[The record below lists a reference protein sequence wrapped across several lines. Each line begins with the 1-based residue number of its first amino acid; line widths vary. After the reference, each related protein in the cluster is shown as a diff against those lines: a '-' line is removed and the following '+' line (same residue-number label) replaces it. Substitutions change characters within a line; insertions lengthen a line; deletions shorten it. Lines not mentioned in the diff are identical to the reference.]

1 MSTTGPLESQFH
13 SGQIPVVGP
22 NAPSRSAT
30 DGDHTTVP
38 DTETI
43 DPVLIQQTKNEIRTL
58 VSEIS
63 QLCQADIGL
72 AEFYEEYLR
81 RVVSALASQGGAVWS
96 MRDDGS
102 LQLDYQVNLPKAE
115 LVDDEASQHRHARL
129 LQNVIA
135 SGTPTLVPPQ
145 SGSTKGE
152 EAGNPTDY
160 LLVLACLRVDQET
173 IGVVEIF
180 QRASGGP
187 TTQRGYL
194 RFLVQMCEHA
204 SDFLKNRRLRHLGD
218 RQTLW
223 EELEGFI
230 RSAHRELDSKA
241 TAYTIANESRRL
253 IQCDRVS
260 IALRK
265 GKNLT
270 VTAVSGLDTI
280 DRRAAEVQQLGRLAT
295 VVAAAQRSLWY
306 TGDNRDLPPQIDEPL
321 HTYVDQSHAKM
332 MAIVPLYAPSSDDDS
347 EGAKQSQTAIGA
359 LIVEE
364 LASSR
369 IDDGM
374 NERVEIVATHSA
386 SALANAVEHESLF
399 LMPVWRAMG
408 RAKWIVQA
416 RTLPKTITIAAAVL
430 AVVLSLVLIPRDF
443 DLAASGKL
451 QPAVRREIFAHLDGV
466 VIDVP
471 VQHEQL
477 VRAGDVLAR
486 MSNNKLEVEIANL
499 IGRKNTT
506 HERIRS
512 LTRAQ
517 YDQRLTV
524 EQQNQMAGELLELEQ
539 ASASIERELALL
551 REQEKRLVLRSE
563 MDGQVV
569 TWSVG
574 DVLLR
579 RPVQRGQILMTV
591 VDPSGNWELELNMPE
606 RRMGHLTEA
615 IANSDQLPTVTFML
629 ASHPGQQF
637 EGQVTELHRV
647 AEVRGE
653 DGNTVLLRVAVDK
666 AALPELRS
674 ETTVTARVE
683 CGRRSIGFVVFHELI
698 ETIHTKVLFW
708 L

>member
-1 MSTTGPLESQFH
+1 MG
-13 SGQIPVVGP
+13 
-22 NAPSRSAT
+22 
-30 DGDHTTVP
+30 
-38 DTETI
+38 TI

-58 VSEIS
+58 VSEIT
-63 QLCQADIGL
+63 QLCQADIPL
-72 AEFYEEYLR
+72 SEFYEEFLR
-81 RVVSALASQGGAVWS
+81 RLVAALASQGGAVWS
-96 MRDDGS
+96 MRNDGT
-102 LQLDYQVNLPKAE
+102 LQLDYQVNLPKSE
-115 LVDDEASQHRHARL
+115 LVDDQASQQRHGRL

-135 SGTPTLVPPQ
+135 SGQPTLVPPQ
-145 SGSTKGE
+145 SGSTDGE
-152 EAGNPTDY
+152 QAGNATDF

-180 QRASGGP
+180 QRAGGGP

-223 EELEGFI
+223 EQLESFI
-230 RSAHRELDSKA
+230 RSAHHGLDSKA
-241 TAYTIANESRRL
+241 TAYTIVNESRRL

-265 GKNLT
+265 GKHST
-270 VTAVSGLDTI
+270 VEAVSGLDTI

-295 VVAAAQRSLWY
+295 AVTAAKRQLWY
-306 TGDNRDLPPQIDEPL
+306 TGSNRDLPPQIDEPL
-321 HTYVDQSHAKM
+321 HAYVDQSHAKM
-332 MAIVPLYAPSSDDDS
+332 LAVIPLYPPAQEAEADKSSRT
-347 EGAKQSQTAIGA
+347 QPAIGA

-374 NERVEIVATHSA
+374 TERVEIVATHSA
-386 SALANAVEHESLF
+386 SALANAIEHESLF
-399 LMPVWRAMG
+399 LMPIWRAIG
-408 RAKWIVQA
+408 KAKWIVQA
-416 RTLPKTITIAAAVL
+416 RTLPKTIAIAL
-430 AVVLSLVLIPRDF
+430 AVVAVVLALALIPTDF
-443 DLAASGKL
+443 DLAAKGKL
-451 QPAVRREIFAHLDGV
+451 QPAIRREIFAHLDGV

-471 VQHEQL
+471 VEHEQI
-477 VRAGDVLAR
+477 VRKGDVLAR
-486 MSNNKLEVEIANL
+486 MTNNQLEVEIANL
-499 IGRKNTT
+499 IGRKQTT
-506 HERIRS
+506 QERVMS

-517 YDQRLTV
+517 YDQRLTI
-524 EQQNQMAGELLELEQ
+524 EQQNQMAGELLELGQ
-539 ASASIERELALL
+539 AAESMDRELALL
-551 REQEKRLVLRSE
+551 REQQERLVLRSE

-579 RPVQRGQILMTV
+579 RPVQRGQILMTI
-591 VDPSGNWELELNMPE
+591 VDPSGDWELELNMPE
-606 RRMGHLTEA
+606 RRMGHLVRA
-615 IANSDQLPTVTFML
+615 IEKREELPAVTFML
-629 ASHPGQQF
+629 ASHPGKEF
-637 EGQVTELHRV
+637 EGQVTEIHRA

-666 AALPELRS
+666 ATLPELRS
-674 ETTVTARVE
+674 ETTVTARVQ

-698 ETIHTKVLFW
+698 ETIQTKLLFW

>member
-1 MSTTGPLESQFH
+1 MSTAGPLDSQFH
-13 SGQIPVVGP
+13 PSHVPLVGTGP
-22 NAPSRSAT
+22 APHPSSDA
-30 DGDHTTVP
+30 GDMG
-38 DTETI
+38 TI
-43 DPVLIQQTKNEIRTL
+43 DPVLIQQTKHEIRTL
-58 VSEIS
+58 VSEIT
-63 QLCQADIGL
+63 QLCQADIPL

-81 RVVSALASQGGAVWS
+81 RVVSALASHGGAVWS
-96 MRDDGS
+96 MRDDSS

-115 LVDDEASQHRHARL
+115 LVDDEASRHRHGRL
-129 LQNVIA
+129 LQNVIK
-135 SGTPTLVPPQ
+135 SGQPTLVPPQ
-145 SGSTKGE
+145 SGSTDGE
-152 EAGNPTDY
+152 EAGNATDF
-160 LLVLACLRVDQET
+160 LLILACLRVDQET

-180 QRASGGP
+180 QRAGGGP

-218 RQTLW
+218 RQSLW
-223 EELEGFI
+223 EQLEGFI
-230 RSAHRELDSKA
+230 SAAHHGLDSKA
-241 TAYTIANESRRL
+241 TAYTIVNESRRL

-265 GKNLT
+265 GKHL
-270 VTAVSGLDTI
+270 VIEAVSGLDTI

-295 VVAAAQRSLWY
+295 IVAAANRPLWY
-306 TGDNRDLPPQIDEPL
+306 TGNNRDLPPQIDEPL
-321 HTYVDQSHAKM
+321 HAYVDQAHAKM
-332 MAIVPLYAPSSDDDS
+332 LAVVPLYPPMTEDEAEKSTRTQ
-347 EGAKQSQTAIGA
+347 EAIGA

-369 IDDGM
+369 IDNGLS
-374 NERVEIVATHSA
+374 ERVEIVATHSA
-386 SALANAVEHESLF
+386 SALANAIEHESLF
-399 LMPVWRAMG
+399 LMPVWRAIG
-408 RAKWIVQA
+408 KAKWIVQA
-416 RTLPKTITIAAAVL
+416 RTLPKTMAIAAGVIAL
-430 AVVLSLVLIPRDF
+430 VLSLVLIPTDF
-443 DLAASGKL
+443 DLAAKGKL

-471 VQHEQL
+471 VQHEQA

-499 IGRKNTT
+499 VGRKRTT
-506 HERIRS
+506 QERIRS

-517 YDQRLTV
+517 YDQQLTI
-524 EQQNQMAGELLELEQ
+524 EQRNKVGGELLELSQ
-539 ASASIERELALL
+539 AEESIDRELALL
-551 REQEKRLVLRSE
+551 HEQQERLVLRSE

-591 VDPSGNWELELNMPE
+591 VDPSGDWELELNMPE
-606 RRMGHLTEA
+606 RRMGHLLQAVEA
-615 IANSDQLPTVTFML
+615 GEQMPTVTFML
-629 ASHPGQQF
+629 ASHPGEEF
-637 EGQVTELHRV
+637 AGRVTEIHRV

-666 AALPELRS
+666 SELPELRS
-674 ETTVTARVE
+674 ETTVTARVK

-698 ETIHTKVLFW
+698 ETIHTKILFW

>member
-1 MSTTGPLESQFH
+1 MSAAGPIDSQFQPTHVPFVGTGPPPGASDA
-13 SGQIPVVGP
+13 SVDMG
-22 NAPSRSAT
+22 
-30 DGDHTTVP
+30 
-38 DTETI
+38 TI

-58 VSEIS
+58 VNEIN
-63 QLCQADIGL
+63 QLCQADIPL

-81 RVVSALASQGGAVWS
+81 RVVSALASHGGAVWS
-96 MRDDGS
+96 MRDDGG

-115 LVDDEASQHRHARL
+115 LVDDEASKHRHGRL

-135 SGTPTLVPPQ
+135 SGQPTLVPPQ
-145 SGSTKGE
+145 SGSADGE
-152 EAGNPTDY
+152 KAGNATDF
-160 LLVLACLRVDQET
+160 LLILACLRVDQET

-180 QRASGGP
+180 QRAGGGP

-204 SDFLKNRRLRHLGD
+204 SGFLKNRRLRHLGD

-223 EELEGFI
+223 EQLERFI
-230 RSAHRELDSKA
+230 SSAHHGLDSKA
-241 TAYTIANESRRL
+241 TAYTIVNESRRL

-260 IALRK
+260 LALRK
-265 GKNLT
+265 GKHMT
-270 VTAVSGLDTI
+270 VEAVSGLDTI
-280 DRRAAEVQQLGRLAT
+280 DRRAAQVRQLGRLAT
-295 VVAAAQRSLWY
+295 VVAAAKRPLWY
-306 TGDNRDLPPQIDEPL
+306 TGNNRDLPPQIDEPL
-321 HTYVDQSHAKM
+321 HAYVDQSHAKM
-332 MAIVPLYAPSSDDDS
+332 LAVIPLYPLTTEDETEKSKRAQ
-347 EGAKQSQTAIGA
+347 QSIGA

-374 NERVEIVATHSA
+374 SERVKIVATHSA
-386 SALANAVEHESLF
+386 SALANAIEHESLF

-408 RAKWIVQA
+408 KAKWIVQA
-416 RTLPKTITIAAAVL
+416 RTLPKTIAAAAAAVAAVL
-430 AVVLSLVLIPRDF
+430 ALVLIPTDF
-443 DLAASGKL
+443 DLAAKGKL

-471 VQHEQL
+471 VEHEQA
-477 VRAGDVLAR
+477 VRKGDVLAR

-499 IGRKNTT
+499 IGRKRTT
-506 HERIRS
+506 LERIRS

-517 YDQRLTV
+517 YDQRLTI

-539 ASASIERELALL
+539 AEESIDRELALL
-551 REQEKRLVLRSE
+551 REQQERLVLRSE

-579 RPVQRGQILMTV
+579 RPVQRGQILMST
-591 VDPSGNWELELNMPE
+591 VDPSGHWELELKMPE
-606 RRMGHLTEA
+606 RRMGHLARA
-615 IANSDQLPTVTFML
+615 IEDGERLPEVTFML
-629 ASHPGQQF
+629 ASHPDKEF
-637 EGQVTELHRV
+637 RGQVTEIHRL

-674 ETTVTARVE
+674 ETTVSARVQ
-683 CGRRSIGFVVFHELI
+683 CGRRSIGFVVFHELM
-698 ETIHTKVLFW
+698 ETIHTKILFW

>member
-1 MSTTGPLESQFH
+1 MSTAGPLDSQFQPRHVPVMGTGPAPH
-13 SGQIPVVGP
+13 PSGGG
-22 NAPSRSAT
+22 T
-30 DGDHTTVP
+30 DMG
-38 DTETI
+38 TI
-43 DPVLIQQTKNEIRTL
+43 DPVLIQQTKNEIRSL
-58 VSEIS
+58 VTEIT
-63 QLCQADIGL
+63 QLCQSDIPL

-81 RVVSALASQGGAVWS
+81 RVVSALASHGGAVWS

-115 LVDDEASQHRHARL
+115 LVDDEASRHRHGRL

-135 SGTPTLVPPQ
+135 SGQPTLVPPQ
-145 SGSTKGE
+145 SGSTDGE
-152 EAGNPTDY
+152 EAGNSTDF
-160 LLVLACLRVDQET
+160 LLILACLRVDQET

-180 QRASGGP
+180 QRAGGGP

-218 RQTLW
+218 RQSLW
-223 EELEGFI
+223 EQLEGFI
-230 RSAHRELDSKA
+230 RSAHHRLDSKA
-241 TAYTIANESRRL
+241 TAYTIVNESRRL

-260 IALRK
+260 IAFRK
-265 GKNLT
+265 GKNL
-270 VTAVSGLDTI
+270 VIEAVSGLDTI

-295 VVAAAQRSLWY
+295 VVATAKRPLWY
-306 TGDNRDLPPQIDEPL
+306 TGNNRDLPPQVDEPL
-321 HTYVDQSHAKM
+321 HAYVDQAHAKM
-332 MAIVPLYAPSSDDDS
+332 LAVIPLYPPTTEDESDKSGDPR
-347 EGAKQSQTAIGA
+347 EAIGA

-369 IDDGM
+369 IDNGM
-374 NERVEIVATHSA
+374 SERVEIVATHAA
-386 SALANAVEHESLF
+386 SALANAIEHESLF
-399 LMPVWRAMG
+399 LLPVWRAIG
-408 RAKWIVQA
+408 KAKWIVQA
-416 RTLPKTITIAAAVL
+416 RTLPKTIAISVAVIAVI
-430 AVVLSLVLIPRDF
+430 LSLVLVPKDF
-443 DLAASGKL
+443 DLAAKGKL

-471 VQHEQL
+471 VAHEQA
-477 VRAGDVLAR
+477 VHKGDVLAR

-499 IGRKNTT
+499 IGKKRTT
-506 HERIRS
+506 QERIRS

-517 YDQRLTV
+517 YDQKLTV
-524 EQQNQMAGELLELEQ
+524 EQQNQMAGELLELAQ
-539 ASASIERELALL
+539 AEESIDRELALL
-551 REQEKRLVLRSE
+551 REQQERLVLRSE

-591 VDPSGNWELELNMPE
+591 VDPTGDWELELNMPE
-606 RRMGHLTEA
+606 RRMGHLIEA
-615 IANSDQLPTVTFML
+615 VNAGERLPAVTFNL
-629 ASHPGQQF
+629 ASHPGKEF
-637 EGQVTELHRV
+637 EGRVTEIHRV

-674 ETTVTARVE
+674 ETTVTARVK
-683 CGRRSIGFVVFHELI
+683 CGTRSIGFVVFHELI
-698 ETIHTKVLFW
+698 ETIQTKVLFW

>member
-1 MSTTGPLESQFH
+1 MSTAGPLDSQFQAGH
-13 SGQIPVVGP
+13 VPLVGTGLPPGPSGAVDDMG
-22 NAPSRSAT
+22 
-30 DGDHTTVP
+30 
-38 DTETI
+38 TI
-43 DPVLIQQTKNEIRTL
+43 DPVLIQQTKNEIRSL
-58 VSEIS
+58 VTEIT
-63 QLCQADIGL
+63 QLCQADIPL

-81 RVVSALASQGGAVWS
+81 RVVSALASHGGAVWS

-115 LVDDEASQHRHARL
+115 IVEDEASRHRHGRL

-135 SGTPTLVPPQ
+135 SGQPTLVPPQ
-145 SGSTKGE
+145 SGSSDGE
-152 EAGNPTDY
+152 QAGNATDF

-180 QRASGGP
+180 QRAGGGP

-204 SDFLKNRRLRHLGD
+204 SGFLRNRQLRHLGD

-223 EELEGFI
+223 EQLEGFI
-230 RSAHRELDSKA
+230 RSAHHGLDSKA
-241 TAYTIANESRRL
+241 TAYTIVNESRRL

-260 IALRK
+260 IALRQ
-265 GKNLT
+265 GKYLK
-270 VTAVSGLDTI
+270 VEAVSGLDTI
-280 DRRAAEVQQLGRLAT
+280 DRRAAEVQLLGRLAT
-295 VVAAAQRSLWY
+295 VVAAAGRPLWY
-306 TGDNRDLPPQIDEPL
+306 TGNNRDLPPQIDEPL
-321 HTYVDQSHAKM
+321 HAYVDQSHAKM
-332 MAIVPLYAPSSDDDS
+332 LAVVPLYPPTTED
-347 EGAKQSQTAIGA
+347 ETGKTQRTQQAIGA

-369 IDDGM
+369 IDEGM
-374 NERVEIVATHSA
+374 SERVKTVATHSA

-399 LMPVWRAMG
+399 LMPVWRAIG
-408 RAKWIVQA
+408 KAKWIVQA
-416 RTLPKTITIAAAVL
+416 RTLPKTIAIAAAVSAAIL
-430 AVVLSLVLIPRDF
+430 AIVLIPTDF
-443 DLAASGKL
+443 DLAAKGKL

-471 VQHEQL
+471 VGHEQM
-477 VRAGDVLAR
+477 VHTGDVLAR

-499 IGRKNTT
+499 IGRKRTT
-506 HERIRS
+506 QERIRS

-517 YDQRLTV
+517 YDQRLTI

-539 ASASIERELALL
+539 AAESIDRELALL
-551 REQEKRLVLRSE
+551 HEQQERLVLRSE

-606 RRMGHLTEA
+606 RRMGHLARAVEA
-615 IANSDQLPTVTFML
+615 GGQLPTVTFTL
-629 ASHPGQQF
+629 ASHPGQEF
-637 EGQVTELHRV
+637 EGQVTEIHHV

-674 ETTVTARVE
+674 ETTVTARVQ

-698 ETIHTKVLFW
+698 ETIHTKILFW

>member
-1 MSTTGPLESQFH
+1 MSTAGPLDSQFQPSH
-13 SGQIPVVGP
+13 TPIAGVGP
-22 NAPSRSAT
+22 SPHPSVGG
-30 DGDHTTVP
+30 GDMGN
-38 DTETI
+38 I

-58 VSEIS
+58 VTEIT
-63 QLCQADIGL
+63 QLCQADIPL

-81 RVVSALASQGGAVWS
+81 RVVSALASHGGAVWS
-96 MRDDGS
+96 LRDDGS

-115 LVDDEASQHRHARL
+115 VVDDEASRHRHGRL

-135 SGTPTLVPPQ
+135 SGQPTLVPPQ
-145 SGSTKGE
+145 SGSTDGG
-152 EAGNPTDY
+152 EAGNSTDF
-160 LLVLACLRVDQET
+160 LLILACLRVDQET

-180 QRASGGP
+180 QRAGGGP

-218 RQTLW
+218 RQSLW
-223 EELEGFI
+223 EQLEGFI
-230 RSAHRELDSKA
+230 RVAHQGLDSKA
-241 TAYTIANESRRL
+241 TAYTIVNESRRL

-265 GKNLT
+265 GRKF
-270 VTAVSGLDTI
+270 VVEAVSGLDTI
-280 DRRAAEVQQLGRLAT
+280 DRRATEVQQLGQLAT
-295 VVAAAQRSLWY
+295 IVAAAKRPLWY
-306 TGDNRDLPPQIDEPL
+306 TGSNRDLPPQIEDPL
-321 HTYVDQSHAKM
+321 HAYVDQAHAKM
-332 MAIVPLYAPSSDDDS
+332 LAIVPLYPPTTEAELEKSR
-347 EGAKQSQTAIGA
+347 QTQDAIGA

-369 IDDGM
+369 IDSGM
-374 NERVEIVATHSA
+374 SERIEIVAEHSA
-386 SALANAVEHESLF
+386 SALANAIEHESLF
-399 LMPVWRAMG
+399 LLPVWRAIG
-408 RAKWIVQA
+408 NAKWIVQA
-416 RTLPKTITIAAAVL
+416 RTLPKTIAVAAAVI
-430 AVVLSLVLIPRDF
+430 AAVLSLVLIPKDF
-443 DLAASGKL
+443 DLAAKGKL
-451 QPAVRREIFAHLDGV
+451 QPAVRRDIFAHLDGI

-471 VQHEQL
+471 VRHEQM
-477 VRAGDVLAR
+477 VRTGDVLAR

-499 IGRKNTT
+499 IGRKRTT
-506 HERIRS
+506 QERIRS

-524 EQQNQMAGELLELEQ
+524 EDQNQMAGELLELAQ
-539 ASASIERELALL
+539 AEESIDRELALL
-551 REQEKRLVLRSE
+551 REQQERLVLRSE

-579 RPVQRGQILMTV
+579 RPVQRGQVLMSI
-591 VDPSGNWELELNMPE
+591 VDPKDDWELELNMQE
-606 RRMGHLTEA
+606 RRMGHLTQAVED
-615 IANSDQLPTVTFML
+615 SGELPTVTFAL
-629 ASHPGQQF
+629 ASHPGKDF
-637 EGQVTELHRV
+637 VGQVTEIHRV

-666 AALPELRS
+666 EMLPELRS
-674 ETTVTARVE
+674 ETTVTARVH

-698 ETIHTKVLFW
+698 ETIQTKILFW